1 MSSQI
6 PLSPRTLEYLQGL
19 PAHERAQHLLT
30 GLAADG
36 PLDASSAYSAEI
48 ATLAHFLWL
57 AWIRGWTQGILAGRK
72 GYEARELL
80 GHRARSART
89 KASDLYTWGLAV
101 LTGLGVRSDA
111 ISGADAIWWR
121 RVCSASDAAM
131 GQDLGASAWLTVR
144 SAKGTAEAL
153 EAVGFLIDWQAQ
165 FRDAEAAA

>member
-57 AWIRGWTQGILAGRK
+57 AWTRGWTQGSTPMPRLSKRCLPTCGVK
-72 GYEARELL
+72 TGFPSKCCWL
-80 GHRARSART
+80 RSTA
-89 KASDLYTWGLAV
+89 
-101 LTGLGVRSDA
+101 
-111 ISGADAIWWR
+111 
-121 RVCSASDAAM
+121 
-131 GQDLGASAWLTVR
+131 GAS
-144 SAKGTAEAL
+144 
-153 EAVGFLIDWQAQ
+153 QAQ
-165 FRDAEAAA
+165 SQAQRGLLN